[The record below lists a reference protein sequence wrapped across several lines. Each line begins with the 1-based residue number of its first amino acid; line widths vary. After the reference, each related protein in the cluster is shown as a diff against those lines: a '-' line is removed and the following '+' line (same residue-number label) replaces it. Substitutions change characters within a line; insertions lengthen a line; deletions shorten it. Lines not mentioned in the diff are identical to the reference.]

1 MAELSDHGERQAD
14 ASSHRTAKAAA
25 RAVAELVCLVGDL
38 LTCDT
43 LGGTNLYFKKMTLTM
58 MWCMVSGIAKSEAA
72 EQN

>member
-43 LGGTNLYFKKMTLTM
+43 LGGPICILRK
-58 MWCMVSGIAKSEAA
+58 
-72 EQN
+72 